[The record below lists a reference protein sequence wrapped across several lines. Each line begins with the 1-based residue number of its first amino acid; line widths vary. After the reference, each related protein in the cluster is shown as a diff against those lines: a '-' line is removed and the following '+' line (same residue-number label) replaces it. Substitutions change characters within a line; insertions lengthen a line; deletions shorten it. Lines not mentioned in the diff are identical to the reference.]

1 MRLVL
6 LILLLCVKTIQST
19 SISAKPTPLP
29 TPKPTPTTT
38 TRHESETSSAASTT
52 MNSDEAKCAAMSE
65 AGCEACVNRHDV
77 PCVWCLATSSCV
89 ANATVPTTCRF
100 SSRRE
105 CCNTFTECEL
115 CTKRRTCGWC
125 AGVGCR
131 LGDEHGDIA
140 DYCDA
145 ASWTFNTVSCP
156 LPQSS
161 ESAGAALL
169 LGVAMAVGAFFV
181 LLGGLML
188 VLFAVRSVQRNKARE
203 ALDRYARAVRRH
215 ATPCDRCHV
224 VAAVWQ
230 CRACNAAFCSR
241 CTNLVHARGPRS
253 AHRVERLANVN
264 AAASAHVADDAPGV
278 YTSFAAM
285 LASIQDNPA
294 PLLAEEVGL
303 E

>member
-1 MRLVL
+1 MMTIAWVMVGVL
-6 LILLLCVKTIQST
+6 LFVKTSFST
-19 SISAKPTPLP
+19 ILEKPTPSPP
-29 TPKPTPTTT
+29 TPATTHHETTT
-38 TRHESETSSAASTT
+38 STT
-52 MNSDEAKCAAMSE
+52 HETTNADEGKCEAMS
-65 AGCEACVNRHDV
+65 ASGCEACVQRLDV
-77 PCVWCLATSSCV
+77 TCVWCLASSSCV
-89 ANATVPTTCRF
+89 LNSTVETTCRF

-115 CTKRRTCGWC
+115 CTKRLTCGWC
-125 AGVGCR
+125 TGVGCR

-145 ASWTFNTVSCP
+145 ASWTFNTAKCP
-156 LPQSS
+156 IPQTT

-169 LGVAMAVGAFFV
+169 LGVAMVVGAFFV

-230 CRACNAAFCSR
+230 CRPCNASFCSR
-241 CTNLVHARGPRS
+241 CTNRVHARGPRS
-253 AHRVERLANVN
+253 AHRVERLASVN
-264 AAASAHVADDAPGV
+264 AAAASAHADDAPGV
-278 YTSFAAM
+278 YTSFAAI

-303 E
+303 K